1 MLRLLLRLM
10 LPLVLGAPVFAGD
23 EVPIQFCDVLPV
35 IQVHIG
41 SDTKRLL
48 VDTAATTILNSNAF
62 PIGQASTVSVTSWAG
77 TASSTAR
84 LVFIPEMRF
93 GAVVLRD
100 LRLSAVDLTAIG
112 KACGGVIDGI
122 LGADLLN
129 RLGVTL
135 DLKNKVVRTHPADM
149 QDDGARIA
157 ELHQQ
162 LTDCTAAFNRDEAEG
177 FAACLDPEVVLY
189 TIGGELRGRDAA
201 MRYLA
206 NNYLHRSPRAHL
218 VVRCRA
224 HHPVGDLIWLEY
236 DFEITGGAQPVNAIG
251 MALCRKLDGHWVMVN
266 MHHSTP
272 ASAPVVILRPAAN

>member
-1 MLRLLLRLM
+1 MLHPLVRLLVPM
-10 LPLVLGAPVFAGD
+10 IFALPAFAGD

-62 PIGQASTVSVTSWAG
+62 PMGQVGTVSVTSWAG

-84 LVFIPEMRF
+84 LVFIPEMKF

-135 DLKNKVVRTHPADM
+135 DLKNKVVRTHSADM
-149 QDDGARIA
+149 KDDGARVA

-162 LTDCTAAFNRDEAEG
+162 LTDCTAAFNRDDADG
-177 FAACLDPEVVLY
+177 FAACLDPDVVLY
-189 TIGGELRGRDAA
+189 TIGGELRGRNAA
-201 MRYLA
+201 MQYLEK
-206 NNYLHRSPRAHL
+206 NYLHREPKAHL

-224 HHPVGDLIWLEY
+224 HHPVGELVWLEY
-236 DFEITGGAQPVNAIG
+236 DFQITGVSQPVSAIG
-251 MALCRKLDGHWVMVN
+251 MALCRKLEGHWVMVN
-266 MHHSTP
+266 MHHSAP
-272 ASAPVVILRPAAN
+272 SSAQVVAN